1 MFSRQSWSCGQLCEI
16 ASTEKIAQEKF
27 FFQGGREKIGFF
39 REIKMVYGSIA
50 RPERSKLG
58 SFCSIRLFITV
69 SLQESQNRSQMSAAA
84 EETHARCGLA
94 PLGCA
99 CGAPPGARTA
109 SCGARHGV

>member
-1 MFSRQSWSCGQLCEI
+1 MRTSARAGTKSVLTETPRARAWKRIERERESLSEVPDRAHI

-58 SFCSIRLFITV
+58 S
-69 SLQESQNRSQMSAAA
+69 
-84 EETHARCGLA
+84 
-94 PLGCA
+94 
-99 CGAPPGARTA
+99 
-109 SCGARHGV
+109 

>member
-1 MFSRQSWSCGQLCEI
+1 MCYDQSCCVVSHESGLTEI

-58 SFCSIRLFITV
+58 S
-69 SLQESQNRSQMSAAA
+69 
-84 EETHARCGLA
+84 
-94 PLGCA
+94 
-99 CGAPPGARTA
+99 
-109 SCGARHGV
+109 